1 MYNMILD
8 ASAQGAGYG
17 QADLI
22 MGVGMIALFGAIMY
36 FMIYLP
42 QKKRDK
48 KLKEQMDKLCIGDKV
63 VTIGGLVGIVARI
76 TEDDVTIYT
85 SAANTPVTYTKA
97 AIQTVVPRNGDSES
111 DKKKDKKDKKAKESK
126 ED

>member
-1 MYNMILD
+1 MYNLILEGE
-8 ASAQGAGYG
+8 AVQQVGWS
-17 QADLI
+17 QADVF
-22 MGVGMIALFGAIMY
+22 MGLGMIVLFGAIMY
-36 FMIYLP
+36 FMISLP

-48 KLKEQMDKLCIGDKV
+48 KLKEQMDKLCVGDKV

-97 AIQTVVPRNGDSES
+97 AIQTVVPRNGETES
-111 DKKKDKKDKKAKESK
+111 DKKKDKKDKKSK
-126 ED
+126 EE

>member
-1 MYNMILD
+1 MLKLILEGQV
-8 ASAQGAGYG
+8 SGMS
-17 QADLI
+17 QADLV
-22 MGVGMIALFGAIMY
+22 MGLGMIVFFGAIMY

-76 TEDDVTIYT
+76 TDDDVTIYT
-85 SAANTPVTYTKA
+85 SAANTPVTYTKS
-97 AIQTVVPRNGDSES
+97 AIQTVVPRNGEAADTS
-111 DKKKDKKDKKAKESK
+111 KKKDKKEKKSE
-126 ED
+126 EEQ

>member
-111 DKKKDKKDKKAKESK
+111 DKKKDKKAKESK

>member
-1 MYNMILD
+1 MYNLILEGE
-8 ASAQGAGYG
+8 AVQQVGWS
-17 QADLI
+17 QADVF
-22 MGVGMIALFGAIMY
+22 MGLGMIVLFGAIMY

-48 KLKEQMDKLCIGDKV
+48 KLKEQMDKLCVGDKV
-63 VTIGGLVGIVARI
+63 VTIGGLVGVVARI

-97 AIQTVVPRNGDSES
+97 AIQTVVPRNGETES
-111 DKKKDKKDKKAKESK
+111 DKKKDKKDKKSK
-126 ED
+126 EE

>member
-1 MYNMILD
+1 MNFGLILE
-8 ASAQGAGYG
+8 AEAPAQVGYS
-17 QADLI
+17 QMDVW
-22 MGVGMIALFGAIMY
+22 MGIGMIALFGAIMY

-111 DKKKDKKDKKAKESK
+111 DKKKDKKAKESK

>member
-1 MYNMILD
+1 MLNLILD
-8 ASAQGAGYG
+8 AEPVQQVAGWS
-17 QADLI
+17 QADMR
-22 MGVGMIALFGAIMY
+22 MGLGMVALFGAVMY

-48 KLKEQMDKLCIGDKV
+48 KLKDQMDKLCIGDKV

-97 AIQTVVPRNGDSES
+97 AIQTVVPRNSDSDS
-111 DKKKDKKDKKAKESK
+111 DKKKDKKDKKSK
-126 ED
+126 EE

>member
-8 ASAQGAGYG
+8 ANAAGYA
-17 QADLI
+17 QSDVI
-22 MGVGMIALFGAIMY
+22 MGIGMIVLFGAIMY

-48 KLKEQMDKLCIGDKV
+48 KLKDQMDKLCIGDKV

-76 TEDDVTIYT
+76 TDDDITIYT

-97 AIQTVVPRNGDSES
+97 AIQTVVPRNGESES
-111 DKKKDKKDKKAKESK
+111 DKKKDKKDKKESK
-126 ED
+126 

>member
-1 MYNMILD
+1 MYNLILEGE
-8 ASAQGAGYG
+8 AVQQVGWS
-17 QADLI
+17 QADVF
-22 MGVGMIALFGAIMY
+22 MGLGMIVLFGAIMY

-48 KLKEQMDKLCIGDKV
+48 KLKEQMDKLCVGDKV
-63 VTIGGLVGIVARI
+63 VTIGGLVGVVARI

-97 AIQTVVPRNGDSES
+97 AIQTVVPRNGEIES
-111 DKKKDKKDKKAKESK
+111 DKKKDKKDKKSK
-126 ED
+126 EE